1 MADDQT
7 GAEEQTDAHGAE
19 GDTGTEDTSN
29 DGAAE
34 GDAQGADS
42 EVQGDDDAGDVPVR
56 KSAKD
61 YIIERKEKKI
71 AKLEGRGEGE
81 ADAGD
86 ADRPITLKDLETV
99 LEPLKRSLVQ
109 SEDEKEL
116 QSALTAYPEAKKQS
130 KKDGAMELI

>member
-1 MADDQT
+1 MAEETT
-7 GAEEQTDAHGAE
+7 GAEEQVTDAQATE

-29 DGAAE
+29 GGAAA
-34 GDAQGADS
+34 GDT
-42 EVQGDDDAGDVPVR
+42 QGDDGADAQSDDDAVDVPVR

-116 QSALTAYPEAKKQS
+116 QSALTAYP
-130 KKDGAMELI
+130 

>member
-7 GAEEQTDAHGAE
+7 GAEEQIDAHGAE

-34 GDAQGADS
+34 GDTQGAER

-61 YIIERKEKKI
+61 YITDSYRTLFAEYCRTHGIEPTDMLF
-71 AKLEGRGEGE
+71 ASM
-81 ADAGD
+81 AVAAG
-86 ADRPITLKDLETV
+86 APVAE
-99 LEPLKRSLVQ
+99 
-109 SEDEKEL
+109 
-116 QSALTAYPEAKKQS
+116 
-130 KKDGAMELI
+130 